1 MRIFSILES
10 IGVRPADP
18 PELRLQKNFMVYLGC
33 AMSCGGLLWG
43 SLSAAYGLYAQS
55 LIPYGYTA
63 ATILNFS
70 YFHRT
75 SDFKRVRFVQVLL
88 SMLLPFAFQF
98 VLGGFVKTGAV
109 MLWALIS
116 LIGAFT
122 FEDLKNTLYWI
133 AAYALLT
140 ISMGFLDPWTIQAL
154 NLPAPMQILLF
165 AMNITVISVI
175 VAGLSYYFLSSR
187 SAVMRELWKAKSETD
202 AIMGAVDQGLC
213 LLDRNAVVG
222 AEHSASFAGFFKQ
235 GKVAGQSL
243 LDLLAQNGSA
253 ASVPAARDFI
263 DLIFEDRLNPNKIHA
278 LNPLAEVSLAGDT
291 PLIATTRF
299 IPVRGS
305 DGEVVRVLG
314 AFTDVTARKKMEA
327 ELVRNQEDLRTH
339 NLAVGEI
346 LANGRDPVESFL
358 EDSSEGLATMEETLR
373 KSEESRDF
381 AGTLT
386 MMMRTVHTIKGN
398 ASLLNLTRIVERAH
412 SIESDMQAS
421 ISAGADGP
429 AILGHL
435 IRIQDVKT
443 ELADIRALVERITS
457 FSETEAPE
465 IGLQTFARRI
475 ASETRKLVE
484 VEVTGTNSWQGHL
497 TRAPLRSVVTQL
509 LRNSIVH
516 GIELPE
522 ERQRASKP
530 PAGRVRIHCT
540 PGEAGLSLKFED
552 DGRGLDVEL
561 IRH

>member
-243 LDLLAQNGSA
+243 LDLLAQ
-253 ASVPAARDFI
+253 
-263 DLIFEDRLNPNKIHA
+263 K
-278 LNPLAEVSLAGDT
+278 
-291 PLIATTRF
+291 
-299 IPVRGS
+299 
-305 DGEVVRVLG
+305 
-314 AFTDVTARKKMEA
+314 
-327 ELVRNQEDLRTH
+327 
-339 NLAVGEI
+339 
-346 LANGRDPVESFL
+346 
-358 EDSSEGLATMEETLR
+358 
-373 KSEESRDF
+373 
-381 AGTLT
+381 
-386 MMMRTVHTIKGN
+386 
-398 ASLLNLTRIVERAH
+398 RIGCKCSGCA
-412 SIESDMQAS
+412 
-421 ISAGADGP
+421 
-429 AILGHL
+429 
-435 IRIQDVKT
+435 
-443 ELADIRALVERITS
+443 
-457 FSETEAPE
+457 
-465 IGLQTFARRI
+465 
-475 ASETRKLVE
+475 
-484 VEVTGTNSWQGHL
+484 
-497 TRAPLRSVVTQL
+497 
-509 LRNSIVH
+509 
-516 GIELPE
+516 
-522 ERQRASKP
+522 
-530 PAGRVRIHCT
+530 
-540 PGEAGLSLKFED
+540 
-552 DGRGLDVEL
+552 
-561 IRH
+561 